1 MIYHK
6 PVLLNESIEG
16 LKIKPNGI
24 YVDVTFGG
32 GGHSK
37 EIIKRLKQGFLYAF
51 DQDTD
56 AFQNKIFNK
65 NFKLIRGNFRFIK
78 NFLRLEGVERID
90 GLIADLGISS
100 FQIDVAERGF
110 AHRLESKIDM
120 RMNKDADL
128 DAVKI
133 LNTYSENEIARVLYQ
148 YGDLNNAKKIAQ
160 KIIKA
165 RSDEKISSTKQLKKI
180 LQNFYPKKIENKF
193 LSKFFQ
199 AIRIEV
205 NDEINALK
213 DLLKDVID
221 LLNRKGRLVVISYH
235 SLEDKL
241 VKNLITKGNI
251 EGKSEN
257 DFFGNKK
264 LVFKPVNKKVIAP
277 DGLENMENS
286 RARSAKLRIA
296 EKI

>member
-37 EIIKRLKQGFLYAF
+37 EIIKRLKEGFLYAF
-51 DQDTD
+51 DQDAD
-56 AFQNKIFNK
+56 AIQNKIINK

-78 NFLRLEGVERID
+78 NFLRLEGVEKID

-264 LVFKPVNKKVIAP
+264 LVFRPVNKKVIVP
-277 DGLENMENS
+277 DGLENIGNS

>member
-37 EIIKRLKQGFLYAF
+37 EIVKRLKQGFLYAF
-51 DQDTD
+51 DQDAD
-56 AFQNKIFNK
+56 AIQNKIINK

-78 NFLRLEGVERID
+78 NFLRLEGVEKID

-133 LNTYSENEIARVLYQ
+133 LNTYSEKEIARVLYE

-160 KIIKA
+160 KIIKV
-165 RSDEKISSTKQLKKI
+165 RIDEKISSTKQLKKI

-221 LLNRKGRLVVISYH
+221 LLDKKGRLVVISYH

-257 DFFGNKK
+257 DFFGNKR
-264 LVFKPVNKKVIAP
+264 LVFSPVNKKVIVA
-277 DGLENMENS
+277 DYSENIENT

>member
-51 DQDTD
+51 DQDAD
-56 AFQNKIFNK
+56 AFQNKIINK

-78 NFLRLEGVERID
+78 NFLRLEGVEKID

-160 KIIKA
+160 KIVKA
-165 RSDEKISSTKQLKKI
+165 RSDEKISNTKQLKKI

-213 DLLKDVID
+213 DLLNDVID

-257 DFFGNKK
+257 DFFGNKR
-264 LVFKPVNKKVIAP
+264 LVFSPVNKKVIVA
-277 DGLENMENS
+277 DDSENIENT

>member
-51 DQDTD
+51 DQDAD
-56 AFQNKIFNK
+56 AFQNKIINK

-78 NFLRLEGVERID
+78 NFLRLEGVEKID

-251 EGKSEN
+251 DGESEN

-264 LVFKPVNKKVIAP
+264 LVFSAVNKKVIVP
-277 DGLENMENS
+277 DGLENIENS

>member
-37 EIIKRLKQGFLYAF
+37 EIVKRLKQGFLYAF
-51 DQDTD
+51 DQDAD
-56 AFQNKIFNK
+56 AIQNKIINK

-78 NFLRLEGVERID
+78 NFLRLEGVEKID

-133 LNTYSENEIARVLYQ
+133 LNTYSEKEIARVLYE

-160 KIIKA
+160 KIIKV
-165 RSDEKISSTKQLKKI
+165 RIDEKISSTKQLKKI

-213 DLLKDVID
+213 DLLNDVID
-221 LLNRKGRLVVISYH
+221 LLNIKGRLVVISYH

-241 VKNLITKGNI
+241 VKNLITKGNV

>member
-1 MIYHK
+1 MIYHN

-51 DQDTD
+51 DQDAD
-56 AFQNKIFNK
+56 AFQNKIINK

-78 NFLRLEGVERID
+78 NFLRLEGVEKID

-133 LNTYSENEIARVLYQ
+133 LNTYSENEIARVLYH

-264 LVFKPVNKKVIAP
+264 LVFRPVNKKVIVP
-277 DGLENMENS
+277 DGLENIGNS

>member
-51 DQDTD
+51 DQDAD
-56 AFQNKIFNK
+56 AIQNKIINK

-78 NFLRLEGVERID
+78 NFLRLEGVEKID

-133 LNTYSENEIARVLYQ
+133 LNTYSENEIARVLYE

-165 RSDEKISSTKQLKKI
+165 RSDEKISNTKQLKKI
-180 LQNFYPKKIENKF
+180 LKNFYPKKIENKF

-257 DFFGNKK
+257 DFFGNKR
-264 LVFKPVNKKVIAP
+264 LVFSPINKKVIVP
-277 DGLENMENS
+277 NDSENIENT

>member
-6 PVLLNESIEG
+6 PVLLNESIDG

-51 DQDTD
+51 DQDAD
-56 AFQNKIFNK
+56 AIQNKIIKK

-78 NFLRLEGVERID
+78 NFLRLEGVEKID

-100 FQIDVAERGF
+100 FQIDFAERGF

-133 LNTYSENEIARVLYQ
+133 LNTYSENEIARVLYE
-148 YGDLNNAKKIAQ
+148 YGDLTNAKKIAQ

-165 RSDEKISSTKQLKKI
+165 RSEEKISSTKQLKKI

-213 DLLKDVID
+213 DLLNDVID

-257 DFFGNKK
+257 DFFGNKR
-264 LVFKPVNKKVIAP
+264 LVFSAVNKKVIVP
-277 DGLENMENS
+277 IDSENIKNT

>member
-37 EIIKRLKQGFLYAF
+37 EIVKRLKQGFLYAF
-51 DQDTD
+51 DQDAD
-56 AFQNKIFNK
+56 AIQNKIINK

-78 NFLRLEGVERID
+78 NFLRLEGVEKID

-110 AHRLESKIDM
+110 AHRLESKMDM

-133 LNTYSENEIARVLYQ
+133 LNTYSEKEIARVLYE

-160 KIIKA
+160 KIIKV
-165 RSDEKISSTKQLKKI
+165 RIDEKISSTKQLKKI

-264 LVFKPVNKKVIAP
+264 LVFRPVNKKVIVP
-277 DGLENMENS
+277 DGLENIGNS

>member
-37 EIIKRLKQGFLYAF
+37 EIVKRLKQGFLYAF
-51 DQDTD
+51 DQDAD
-56 AFQNKIFNK
+56 AIQNKIINK

-78 NFLRLEGVERID
+78 NFLRLEGVEKID

-133 LNTYSENEIARVLYQ
+133 LNTYSEKEIARVLYE

-160 KIIKA
+160 KIIKV
-165 RSDEKISSTKQLKKI
+165 RIDEKISSTKQLKKI

-213 DLLKDVID
+213 DLLNDVID

-264 LVFKPVNKKVIAP
+264 LVFNPVNKKVIAP

>member
-37 EIIKRLKQGFLYAF
+37 EIVKRLKQGFLYAF
-51 DQDTD
+51 DQDAD
-56 AFQNKIFNK
+56 AIQNKIINK

-78 NFLRLEGVERID
+78 NFLRLEGVEKID

-133 LNTYSENEIARVLYQ
+133 LNTYSEKEISRVLYE
-148 YGDLNNAKKIAQ
+148 YGDLNNSKKIAH

-165 RSDEKISSTKQLKKI
+165 RSDEKISNTKQLKKI

-213 DLLKDVID
+213 DLLNDVIH

-264 LVFKPVNKKVIAP
+264 LVFSPVNKKVIVP
-277 DGLENMENS
+277 DSLENIENS

>member
-37 EIIKRLKQGFLYAF
+37 EIIKRLNQGFLYAF
-51 DQDTD
+51 DQDAD
-56 AFQNKIFNK
+56 AFQNKIINE

-78 NFLRLEGVERID
+78 NFLRLEGVEKID
-90 GLIADLGISS
+90 GIIADLGISS

-133 LNTYSENEIARVLYQ
+133 LNTYSENEIARVLYE
-148 YGDLNNAKKIAQ
+148 YGDLTNAKKIAQ

-165 RSDEKISSTKQLKKI
+165 RSEEKISSTKQLKKI

-213 DLLKDVID
+213 DLLNDVID

-257 DFFGNKK
+257 DFFGNKR
-264 LVFKPVNKKVIAP
+264 LVFSAVNKKVIVP
-277 DGLENMENS
+277 IDSENIKNT

>member
-51 DQDTD
+51 DQDAD
-56 AFQNKIFNK
+56 AIQNKIINK

-78 NFLRLEGVERID
+78 NFLRLEGVEKID

-133 LNTYSENEIARVLYQ
+133 LNTYSEKEIARVLYE

-160 KIIKA
+160 KIIKV
-165 RSDEKISSTKQLKKI
+165 RIDEKISSTKQLKKI

-213 DLLKDVID
+213 DLLNDVVD
-221 LLNRKGRLVVISYH
+221 LMNDKARLVVISYH

-241 VKNLITKGNI
+241 IKNLITKGNVDGI
-251 EGKSEN
+251 DEN
-257 DFFGNKK
+257 DFFGNRK
-264 LVFKPVNKKVIAP
+264 LHLTPINKKVIVP
-277 DGLENMENS
+277 TDSECNVNS

>member
-37 EIIKRLKQGFLYAF
+37 EIVKRLKQGFLYAF
-51 DQDTD
+51 DQDAD
-56 AFQNKIFNK
+56 AIQNKIINK

-78 NFLRLEGVERID
+78 NFLRLEGVEKID

-133 LNTYSENEIARVLYQ
+133 LNTYSENEIARVLFQ

-213 DLLKDVID
+213 DLLNDVID
-221 LLNRKGRLVVISYH
+221 LLNIKGRLVVISYH

-241 VKNLITKGNI
+241 VKNLITKGNV

-257 DFFGNKK
+257 DFFGNKR
-264 LVFKPVNKKVIAP
+264 LVFSPVNKKVIVP
-277 DGLENMENS
+277 DGLENIGNS

>member
-37 EIIKRLKQGFLYAF
+37 EIVKRLKQGFLYAF
-51 DQDTD
+51 DQDAD
-56 AFQNKIFNK
+56 AIQNKIINK

-78 NFLRLEGVERID
+78 NFLRLEGVEKID

-165 RSDEKISSTKQLKKI
+165 RSDKKISSTKQLKKI

-213 DLLKDVID
+213 DLLNDVTD
-221 LLNRKGRLVVISYH
+221 LLNIKGRLVIISYH

-241 VKNLITKGNI
+241 VKNLITKGNV
-251 EGKSEN
+251 EGKSES
-257 DFFGNKK
+257 DFFGNKR
-264 LVFKPVNKKVIAP
+264 LVFSPVNKKVIAP
-277 DGLENMENS
+277 DGLESIENS

>member
-37 EIIKRLKQGFLYAF
+37 EIVKRLKQGFLYAF
-51 DQDTD
+51 DQDAD
-56 AFQNKIFNK
+56 AFQNKIINK

-78 NFLRLEGVERID
+78 NFLRLEGVEKID

-133 LNTYSENEIARVLYQ
+133 LNTYSENEIARVLYE

-251 EGKSEN
+251 DGESEN

-264 LVFKPVNKKVIAP
+264 LVFSPVNKKVIVP
-277 DGLENMENS
+277 DSLENIGNS

>member
-6 PVLLNESIEG
+6 PVLLNESIDG

-51 DQDTD
+51 DQDAD
-56 AFQNKIFNK
+56 AIQNKIIKK

-78 NFLRLEGVERID
+78 NFLRLEGVEKID

-100 FQIDVAERGF
+100 FQIDFAERGF

-133 LNTYSENEIARVLYQ
+133 LNTYSENEIARVLYE
-148 YGDLNNAKKIAQ
+148 YGDLTNAKKIAQ

-165 RSDEKISSTKQLKKI
+165 RSEEKISSTKQLKKI

-213 DLLKDVID
+213 DLLNDVID

-257 DFFGNKK
+257 DFFGNKR
-264 LVFKPVNKKVIAP
+264 LVFSAVNKKVIVP
-277 DGLENMENS
+277 NDSENIKNT

>member
-51 DQDTD
+51 DQDAD
-56 AFQNKIFNK
+56 AFQNKIINK

-78 NFLRLEGVERID
+78 NFLRLEGVEKID

-100 FQIDVAERGF
+100 FQIDVADRGF

-160 KIIKA
+160 KIIKV

-213 DLLKDVID
+213 DLLNDVID

-264 LVFKPVNKKVIAP
+264 LVFSPVNKKVIVP
-277 DGLENMENS
+277 DGSENIGNS

>member
-51 DQDTD
+51 DQDAD
-56 AFQNKIFNK
+56 AFQNKIINK

-78 NFLRLEGVERID
+78 NFLRLEGVEKID

-133 LNTYSENEIARVLYQ
+133 LNTYSENEIARVLYE

-165 RSDEKISSTKQLKKI
+165 RSDEKISRTKQLKKI

-213 DLLKDVID
+213 DLLNDVID
-221 LLNRKGRLVVISYH
+221 LLNIKGRLVVISYH

-241 VKNLITKGNI
+241 VKNLITKGNV

>member
-1 MIYHK
+1 MIYHN

-51 DQDTD
+51 DQDAD
-56 AFQNKIFNK
+56 AFQNKIINK

-78 NFLRLEGVERID
+78 NFLRLEGVEKID

-221 LLNRKGRLVVISYH
+221 LFNRKGRLVVISYH

-264 LVFKPVNKKVIAP
+264 LVFTPVNKKVIVP
-277 DGLENMENS
+277 DGLENIGNS

>member
-51 DQDTD
+51 DQDAD
-56 AFQNKIFNK
+56 AFQNKIINK

-78 NFLRLEGVERID
+78 NFLRLEGVEKID

-264 LVFKPVNKKVIAP
+264 LVFRPVNKKVIVP
-277 DGLENMENS
+277 DGLENIGNS

>member
-51 DQDTD
+51 DQDAD
-56 AFQNKIFNK
+56 AIQNKIINK

-78 NFLRLEGVERID
+78 NFLRLEGVEKID

-133 LNTYSENEIARVLYQ
+133 LNTYSENEIARVLYE

-165 RSDEKISSTKQLKKI
+165 RSDEKISNTKQLKKI
-180 LQNFYPKKIENKF
+180 LKNFYPKKIENKF

-257 DFFGNKK
+257 DFFGNKR
-264 LVFKPVNKKVIAP
+264 LVFSPVNKKVIVP
-277 DGLENMENS
+277 NDSENIENT

>member
-51 DQDTD
+51 DQDAD
-56 AFQNKIFNK
+56 AIQNKIINK

-78 NFLRLEGVERID
+78 NFLRLEGVEKID

-133 LNTYSENEIARVLYQ
+133 LNTYSEKEIARVLYE

-160 KIIKA
+160 KIIKV
-165 RSDEKISSTKQLKKI
+165 RIDEKISSTKQLKKI

-241 VKNLITKGNI
+241 VKNLITKGNV

-264 LVFKPVNKKVIAP
+264 LVLIQLIKKLLLLTV
-277 DGLENMENS
+277 
-286 RARSAKLRIA
+286 
-296 EKI
+296 

>member
-37 EIIKRLKQGFLYAF
+37 EIVKRLKQGFLYAF
-51 DQDTD
+51 DQDAD
-56 AFQNKIFNK
+56 AIQNKIINK

-78 NFLRLEGVERID
+78 NFLKLEGVEKID

-133 LNTYSENEIARVLYQ
+133 LNTYSEKEIARVLYE

-165 RSDEKISSTKQLKKI
+165 RSDEKISNTKQLKKI
-180 LQNFYPKKIENKF
+180 LKNFYPKKIENKF

-257 DFFGNKK
+257 DFFGNKR
-264 LVFKPVNKKVIAP
+264 LVFSPVNKKVIVP
-277 DGLENMENS
+277 NDSENIENT

>member
-51 DQDTD
+51 DQDAD
-56 AFQNKIFNK
+56 AFQNKIINK

-78 NFLRLEGVERID
+78 NFLRLEGVEKID

-165 RSDEKISSTKQLKKI
+165 RSNEKISSTKQLKKI

-251 EGKSEN
+251 DGESEN

-264 LVFKPVNKKVIAP
+264 LVFSPVNKKVIVP
-277 DGLENMENS
+277 DGLENIGNS

>member
-51 DQDTD
+51 DQDAD
-56 AFQNKIFNK
+56 AFQNKIINK

-78 NFLRLEGVERID
+78 NFLRLEGVEKID

-133 LNTYSENEIARVLYQ
+133 LNTYSEKEIARVLYE

-160 KIIKA
+160 KIIKV
-165 RSDEKISSTKQLKKI
+165 RIDEKISSTKQLKKI

-213 DLLKDVID
+213 DLLNDVID
-221 LLNRKGRLVVISYH
+221 LLNIKGRLVVISYH

-264 LVFKPVNKKVIAP
+264 LVFSPVNKKVIVA
-277 DGLENMENS
+277 DDLENIENT